1 MISLIQQCNPVHSTV
16 TETGMLA
23 TTLLSGHDKASKKV
37 ALQAVEVL
45 KEYKSNVHEFT
56 DDIIDFWSLPKRVME
71 RYHFGDVTELN
82 EWLDD
87 QL

>member
-1 MISLIQQCNPVHSTV
+1 MISLIQQCNPAHSTV
-16 TETGMLA
+16 AETGMLA
-23 TTLLSGHDKASKKV
+23 ANLLSGHDKASKKS
-37 ALQAVEVL
+37 ALQAVEIL
-45 KEYKSNVHEFT
+45 KEYKLNVHEFT

>member
-23 TTLLSGHDKASKKV
+23 TTLLFGHDKASKKV

-45 KEYKSNVHEFT
+45 KEYKLNVMSLLMKFL
-56 DDIIDFWSLPKRVME
+56 IIG
-71 RYHFGDVTELN
+71 HFRKE
-82 EWLDD
+82 
-87 QL
+87 